1 MKQKRDVKFIIYQ
14 SLYIFI
20 ICIIAMKGADINLD
34 AVEIKRMI
42 DPGYVYID
50 TSGKVL
56 IDRDKANKLIEFDST
71 RYIVISRDEYNKDP
85 DKFAGLIINN
95 PGSIGSIIDPT
106 QPPIDNTTKIPDET
120 KNLNPGS
127 QSIQIKFPSN
137 FVQFRQN
144 SINNPNNTEMKVAT
158 SSGTTVIP
166 ANSSNS
172 ITIMGDNTI
181 TLSAGG
187 YTETFNVKEN
197 KKPQVSFQRITT
209 MNDETKVTTLQR
221 NVCYRVTVQDD
232 YPDQLEVKINGP
244 VTFKQVS
251 DNTFDITMNA
261 FGSISAFNNFT
272 QDKSSPYSVGFTVS
286 ITDKISGHKITG
298 QQSFVFGEW

>member
-1 MKQKRDVKFIIYQ
+1 
-14 SLYIFI
+14 
-20 ICIIAMKGADINLD
+20 MKGADINLD

-56 IDRDKANKLIEFDST
+56 IDRDKASKLIEFDST
-71 RYIVISRDEYNKDP
+71 RFIVISRDEYNKNP
-85 DKFAGLIINN
+85 DKFAGLVINN
-95 PGSIGSIIDPT
+95 PGSIGSVIEPIQSPNDNTSKKPDDTKNIDPGSL
-106 QPPIDNTTKIPDET
+106 PI
-120 KNLNPGS
+120 
-127 QSIQIKFPSN
+127 QVKFPSN

-144 SINNPNNTEMKVAT
+144 IIQNPNSAEMKVIT

-166 ANSSNS
+166 ANSTKS

-187 YTETFNVKEN
+187 NTETFNVKEN
-197 KKPQVSFQRITT
+197 KKPQVSFQRITA
-209 MNDETKVTTLQR
+209 MNEEARVTTLQR
-221 NVCYRVTVQDD
+221 NVCFRVTVQDD

-261 FGSISAFNNFT
+261 FGSISSYENYIEN
-272 QDKSSPYSVGFTVS
+272 KNSPYSVGFTVL

-298 QQSFVFGEW
+298 QQSFIFGNW

>member
-20 ICIIAMKGADINLD
+20 ICIIAIKGADINLD
-34 AVEIKRMI
+34 AVEIKKMI

-56 IDRDKANKLIEFDST
+56 IDRDKASNLIEFDST
-71 RYIVISRDEYNKDP
+71 RYIVVSRDEYNKNP

-95 PGSIGSIIDPT
+95 PGSIGSVIGPT
-106 QPPIDNTTKIPDET
+106 QPPNDNTSKDQEDT
-120 KNLNPGS
+120 KNLDPGS
-127 QSIQIKFPSN
+127 QPIQVNFPSN

-144 SINNPNNTEMKVAT
+144 SINNPNNTEMNVIT
-158 SSGTTVIP
+158 SSGTTVISP
-166 ANSSNS
+166 KSTKSV
-172 ITIMGDNTI
+172 TILGDNTI
-181 TLSAGG
+181 TLSSGG
-187 YTETFNVKEN
+187 KTETFNVKEN

-221 NVCYRVTVQDD
+221 NVGFRVTIQDD
-232 YPDQLEVKINGP
+232 YPDQLEVKISGP

-261 FGSISAFNNFT
+261 FGSISVFDNYIAEKN
-272 QDKSSPYSVGFTVS
+272 SPYTVGFTVS

-298 QQSFVFGEW
+298 QQSFIFGEW

>member
-50 TSGKVL
+50 TSGKIL
-56 IDRDKANKLIEFDST
+56 IERDKASKLIEFDST
-71 RYIVISRDEYNKDP
+71 RYIVISRDEYNKNP
-85 DKFAGLIINN
+85 DKFAGLVIDN
-95 PGSIGSIIDPT
+95 PGSIGSVIA
-106 QPPIDNTTKIPDET
+106 PIQSPNDNTSKIPDDT
-120 KNLNPGS
+120 KNIDPGS
-127 QSIQIKFPSN
+127 QPIQVKFPSN

-144 SINNPNNTEMKVAT
+144 IIQNPNSAEMKVII

-166 ANSSNS
+166 GNSSKS

-187 YTETFNVKEN
+187 NTETFNVKEN
-197 KKPQVSFQRITT
+197 KKPQVIFHRITI
-209 MNDETKVTTLQR
+209 MNDEARVTTLQR
-221 NVCYRVTVQDD
+221 NVFFRLTVQDD
-232 YPDQLEVKINGP
+232 YSDQLEVKINGP
-244 VTFKQVS
+244 VKFKQVS

-261 FGSISAFNNFT
+261 FGSISSYENYIEN
-272 QDKSSPYSVGFTVS
+272 KNSPYSVGFTVL

-298 QQSFVFGEW
+298 QQRFVFGNW

>member
-56 IDRDKANKLIEFDST
+56 IERDKASKLIEFDST
-71 RYIVISRDEYNKDP
+71 RYIVISRDEYNKNP

-95 PGSIGSIIDPT
+95 PGYIGNINDPL
-106 QPPIDNTTKIPDET
+106 QLPNDNTSTNPDET
-120 KNLNPGS
+120 KNVNPGS
-127 QSIQIKFPSN
+127 DNTVYSFPSN
-137 FVQFRQN
+137 FVQFRHN
-144 SINNPNNTEMKVAT
+144 SINNPNNTEMKVTT
-158 SSGTTVIP
+158 STGTTVIP
-166 ANSSNS
+166 ANSTKS

-187 YTETFNVKEN
+187 NTETFNVKEN
-197 KKPQVSFQRITT
+197 RKPQVNFQRITT
-209 MNDETKVTTLQR
+209 MDDETRVTYLQKS
-221 NVCYRVTVQDD
+221 VCFRITVQDD
-232 YPDQLEVKINGP
+232 YPDQLDVKINGP
-244 VTFKQVS
+244 VSFKQVS

-261 FGSISAFNNFT
+261 FGSNSSFENFVEN
-272 QDKSSPYSVGFTVS
+272 KNSPYSVGFTVLV
-286 ITDKISGHKITG
+286 TDKISGHKITG
-298 QQSFVFGEW
+298 QQSFIFGKW

>member
-56 IDRDKANKLIEFDST
+56 IDRNKVNKLIEFDST
-71 RYIVISRDEYNKDP
+71 RYIVISRDEYNKNP

-95 PGSIGSIIDPT
+95 PGSIGSVNDPT
-106 QPPIDNTTKIPDET
+106 QPPNDNTSKDPEDT
-120 KNLNPGS
+120 KNIDPGS
-127 QSIQIKFPSN
+127 QLIQVKFPSN

-144 SINNPNNTEMKVAT
+144 TINNPNNSEMRIIT

-166 ANSSNS
+166 PNSSKS
-172 ITIMGDNTI
+172 IIIMGDNTI
-181 TLSAGG
+181 TLSSGG
-187 YTETFNVKEN
+187 KTETFNVKEN

-221 NVCYRVTVQDD
+221 NIGFRVNVQDD
-232 YPDQLEVKINGP
+232 YPDQLEVKISGP

-261 FGSISAFNNFT
+261 FGSISAFDNYIEN
-272 QDKSSPYSVGFTVS
+272 KPSPYSVGFTVS

>member
-56 IDRDKANKLIEFDST
+56 IERDKASKLIEFDST
-71 RYIVISRDEYNKDP
+71 RYIVISRDEYNKNP

-95 PGSIGSIIDPT
+95 PGYIGNINDPL
-106 QPPIDNTTKIPDET
+106 QLPNDNTSTNPDET
-120 KNLNPGS
+120 KNVNPGS
-127 QSIQIKFPSN
+127 DNTVYSFPSN
-137 FVQFRQN
+137 FVQFRHN
-144 SINNPNNTEMKVAT
+144 SINNPNNTEMKVTT
-158 SSGTTVIP
+158 STGTTVIP
-166 ANSSNS
+166 ANSTKS

-181 TLSAGG
+181 TLSAGSN
-187 YTETFNVKEN
+187 TKTFNVKEN
-197 KKPQVSFQRITT
+197 KKPQVGFQRITT

-232 YPDQLEVKINGP
+232 YPDQLEVKISGP

-261 FGSISAFNNFT
+261 FSSISAFDYFIDN
-272 QDKSSPYSVGFTVS
+272 KPSPYSVGFTVS
-286 ITDKISGHKITG
+286 ITDKISGHKTTG
-298 QQSFVFGEW
+298 QQSFIFGNW

>member
-34 AVEIKRMI
+34 AVEIKKMI

-56 IDRDKANKLIEFDST
+56 IDKDKANKLIEFDST

-95 PGSIGSIIDPT
+95 PGSIGSINEPT
-106 QPPIDNTTKIPDET
+106 QLPNDNTSQNPEDT
-120 KNLNPGS
+120 KNLDPGS
-127 QSIQIKFPSN
+127 QTIQVKFPSN

-144 SINNPNNTEMKVAT
+144 TINNPNNSEMKIIS
-158 SSGTTVIP
+158 SSGTTVISP
-166 ANSSNS
+166 NSSKS
-172 ITIMGDNTI
+172 VTIMGDNTI
-181 TLSAGG
+181 TLTAGG
-187 YTETFNVKEN
+187 KTETFNVKEN

-221 NVCYRVTVQDD
+221 NVGYRVTVQDD
-232 YPDQLEVKINGP
+232 YTDQLEVKINGP

-251 DNTFDITMNA
+251 DNTYDITMNA
-261 FGSISAFNNFT
+261 FGSISAFDNFIEN
-272 QDKSSPYSVGFTVS
+272 KPSPYSVGFTVLV
-286 ITDKISGHKITG
+286 TDKISGHKITG
-298 QQSFVFGEW
+298 QQTFIFGEW